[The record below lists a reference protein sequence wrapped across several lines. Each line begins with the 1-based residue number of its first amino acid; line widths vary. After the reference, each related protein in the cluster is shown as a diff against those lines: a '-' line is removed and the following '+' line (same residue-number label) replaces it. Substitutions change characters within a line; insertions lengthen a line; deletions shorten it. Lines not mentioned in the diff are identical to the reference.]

1 MTEDEKKIKQ
11 LLQKLQEGYTRRD
24 ADYIDKFMEIYSK
37 KDSSLIIGTNQGEI
51 FRGFERAK
59 ELFLGDW
66 RGWGDVEYDLEASD
80 IFISGESANV
90 FMNGTVK
97 LKLTTEY
104 LNQTILEMT
113 KKILEDKEKTD
124 KAKIM
129 DIMTYT
135 ALSVIEQSKGEIF
148 DAPLRVTLFLTKE
161 DANWVI
167 YHMHFSFPCDYFLLL
182 NVLPWERYDL

>member
-1 MTEDEKKIKQ
+1 
-11 LLQKLQEGYTRRD
+11 
-24 ADYIDKFMEIYSK
+24 MEIYSK